1 MRLKISETVTLSLCT
16 QHIFTERLIT
26 ASRRILTALRD
37 HLKNKLDRLTGDGP
51 DED

>member
-1 MRLKISETVTLSLCT
+1 MLCCNPLV
-16 QHIFTERLIT
+16 ILYLIALIT